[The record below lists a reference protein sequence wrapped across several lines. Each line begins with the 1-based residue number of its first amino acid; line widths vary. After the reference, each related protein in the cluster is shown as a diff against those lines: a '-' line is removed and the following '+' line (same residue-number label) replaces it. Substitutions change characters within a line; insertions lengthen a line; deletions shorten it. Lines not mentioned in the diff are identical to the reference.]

1 MFHKDG
7 TRRRSWRERAFS
19 LFLTAVLLL
28 GSVPALPASAH
39 WADSYLDQMV
49 DWGVMRADQI
59 SDPDTPLTRAEFM
72 AIINR
77 AYGYKETG
85 PIPFEDVSESD
96 WFYDDVAIAYNAGYM
111 KGTSKTTAAPNS
123 QLTREQAICILGRN
137 MMLKEMPGED
147 LAFADSRSISGW
159 ARGMVKAAVNN
170 YIVSGYPDNTFRPKD
185 NITKGQMAVL
195 VTQCLGTPVSEDGEY
210 ELGDVSGNVTITSPN
225 VTLRNTTISGDL
237 YVSAGVGLGGVKLE
251 NVDVLGRIVVSG
263 TGESEGGAASVIM
276 RNVNASE
283 LLVDNMAKKYVTVRA
298 DGITEIAKTTV
309 RTNAYLEDNNTD
321 DKGLLNIT
329 LEGKAGTRLDL
340 AGRIKNVL
348 DKTPNS
354 VIQVAKGTVQ
364 NLTVDEAATNSVIQI
379 NRNTE
384 VKQLNLDVAANVNGE
399 GSVGKLN
406 INAPGS
412 TVTMLPD
419 EIYIRPGITGN
430 VHGVVMD
437 SAAAE
442 EASLDPR
449 LLSGYPAAS
458 DVVPTGFRADITGN
472 KKGTVYWAVSNISD
486 GSIGAEDLIS
496 PPSYGSKAVR
506 GGSVGVP
513 SGDTV
518 GSTQVSGLTVG
529 GSYYLSAVLVD
540 DRGDRSPVKVISF
553 TTPDNS
559 KPAFASGYPYMSLIT
574 NVMAQVT
581 VMPTKTCKLYY
592 AVLPKGAP
600 APTADEMRSAAVT
613 GNLGYGIVDVV
624 KNTERVINVS
634 NRLQELKEYT
644 LYLWLSDADGVN
656 SSSIVSLQFK
666 TVDKTPPRFNPD
678 PDPRNAVQA
687 DTSVKLTAG
696 LNETGTIY
704 WVAVAKDKP
713 YPPAAT
719 DPDSK
724 ENTTDANGNLVA
736 SLGSQTAK
744 IAVKNHTGASI
755 YGSVKVSKADT
766 EVPIDVKGLKAA
778 AAYDFY
784 YVAEDTAGNFSDT
797 VKKITIRTE
806 DGEGPVVTQYF
817 RNPATGENPAA
828 PRIADEVILQFSED
842 IKVGTSTVSLRE
854 MRPIELE
861 AALRENFQL
870 YYIDEL
876 DNNNKKLVPQKTTDN
891 QDGLHWVDYSQVTV
905 RQAKGKEGC
914 VEVVFLPDQG
924 IKLASGRTYYF
935 NLTRITDMSG
945 NNPQGF
951 ENDYDPEV
959 NYVSLEGKKTDHV
972 LGTFT
977 TAEASL
983 ILAEIGK
990 EQRDQPVFVPNGGN
1004 SQGKVNGGTRTAN
1017 SAEVYLARVDCS
1029 FFFIPDS
1036 TQSVKDTTCYDIAL
1050 FSGEAMDYDIYY
1062 RILDPNTGNEVTPEA
1077 NKDDHGW
1084 FYMGNVKSRMAGDST
1099 WDATAAN
1106 LHAQRPG
1113 HTAVLPKLNTLMQGM
1128 RYEFAVSATRVGGV
1142 ADRDNDYYG
1151 WGKEFDVQA
1160 GVVAGIEQDLRNVL
1174 NAADT
1179 PDGLKK
1185 DARAEVVSVPEFITM
1200 KLTFPLERAP
1210 QFKDGPAFEPYFD
1223 GGFKEKMTFQLD
1235 NPGTL
1240 YYWIVPKGQPLTG
1253 TQVTMKKGV
1262 PQRDATGSVIDGV
1275 YKIEADTVIRNGMTR
1290 PAGYSGWTDVLWD
1303 AVLAQTTT
1311 EDCGQLY
1318 SGSLEYYSVDGPAAS
1333 EITVSKS
1340 YESGAGEE
1348 KTVELNDKNG
1358 NFKWEKNT
1366 DYLIYIVLRSE
1377 TKIDSP
1383 VYLYE
1388 FTTGDTP
1395 KPKISATQEMEDLR
1409 VTTGKPPAKDAEPD
1423 EKQDD
1428 GMATKFDWM
1437 ILQRSTAQRLLGEEF
1452 KIGVETNGGLTAYPN
1467 VTTLEDA
1474 LKVSFNSDI
1483 FYPNVK
1489 EENRRFGK
1497 AYDGFSVFDVLAGT
1511 DVKTKVYEPFRNDE
1525 ILNLQPY
1532 VTQRGLVT
1540 KENKDEELYVWT
1552 GSWYDVAKEKFGDNV
1567 DLTEY
1572 LILIVGRNALST
1584 DPDIVGVSSFRAVS
1598 PVEMADKST
1607 PKLRD
1612 ASGDIWFTGWD
1623 ANAKRP
1629 VAAGNIGIDFELTRA
1644 LAWTPNYDDA
1654 EVDSSLQYVVTGG
1667 NEVTGSGDTA
1677 TVGLLYKMVSGHP
1690 FTRGDGGPSHF
1701 DLDFGGLKN
1710 GRTYTVLPNGK
1721 FYAKDAS
1728 SPGGPLRIKFT
1739 VKSETR
1745 KDEDGNSEKWWVGRW
1760 EVTYEGNNPDKP
1772 GEEEVVGFAVV
1783 EETEASLIAGGMI
1796 VDPPVLNDA
1805 DIGLG
1810 SNHSEAAVDLEF
1822 SSWLY
1827 DNTGTQISDI
1837 TLDQSGIS
1845 RSGLTVT
1852 QTYPVAGTVY
1862 GIKIAGITGTTDTV
1876 IQLLANTPVYGDKN
1890 AQSDTMKQLT
1900 VRVKGTTAKASDG
1913 STVILREITVR
1924 FDGRTWTEKDD
1935 PPVTAPK
1942 LQTAR
1947 ITGLDGGAGTATVEL
1962 TFNKP
1967 LYDAAGTRIS
1977 SIIKGANV
1985 SGKAKITSGAPSG
1998 NTYTITVSGIDKSGS
2013 TITLLPGVEV
2023 YDATGKAHAQK
2034 DIKIEVK
2041 LQDSSSGVFAN
2052 RPSAQRPKLAWMKV
2066 TSGDLA
2072 KPAEKTQS

>member
-1 MFHKDG
+1 MFHKYG
-7 TRRRSWRERAFS
+7 NRRRSWRERAFS

-28 GSVPALPASAH
+28 GSVPGLALPASAH

-59 SDPDTPLTRAEFM
+59 NDPDTPLTRAEFM

-77 AYGYKETG
+77 AYGYTETG

-123 QLTREQAICILGRN
+123 RLTREQAICILGRN

-170 YIVSGYPDNTFRPKD
+170 YIVNGYPDGTFRPKD
-185 NITKGQMAVL
+185 NITKGQMAAL
-195 VTQCLGTPVSEDGEY
+195 VTQCLGTPVNGSGTF

-237 YVSAGVGLGGVKLE
+237 YVSGGVGLGGVKLE

-283 LLVDNMAKKYVTVRA
+283 LLVDNMRKKYVTVRA
-298 DGITEIAKTTV
+298 DGITEIARTTV

-329 LEGKAGTRLDL
+329 LEGKSGTRLDL

-348 DKTPNS
+348 DKTPDS
-354 VIQVAKGTVQ
+354 FIQVAKGTVQ
-364 NLTVDEAATNSVIQI
+364 KLTVDEAATNSVIQI

-384 VKQLNLDVAANVNGE
+384 VKELNLDVAANVNGE
-399 GSVGKLN
+399 GDVGKLN

-430 VHGVVMD
+430 VNGSVMD

-449 LLSGYPAAS
+449 LLSGYPAAN
-458 DVVPTGFRADITGN
+458 DVAPTGFRADFAGN
-472 KKGTVYWAVSNISD
+472 KKGTVYWAVSDIAD

-513 SGDTV
+513 AGDTV

-540 DRGDRSPVKVISF
+540 GRGDRSPVKVISF

-559 KPAFASGYPYMSLIT
+559 KPAFAQGYPYMSLIT
-574 NVMAQVT
+574 NIMAQVT

-600 APTADEMRSAAVT
+600 APTMAEMRSAAVT

-678 PDPRNAVQA
+678 PDPRNAVQE

-736 SLGSQTAK
+736 SLSSQTAK

-766 EVPIDVKGLKAA
+766 EFPIDVKGLKAA
-778 AAYDFY
+778 TAYDFY

-854 MRPIELE
+854 MRPSELE

-914 VEVVFLPDQG
+914 IEVVFLPNQG

-1004 SQGKVNGGTRTAN
+1004 SQGRVNGGTRTAN

-1062 RILDPNTGNEVTPEA
+1062 RILDPNTGNEVTPET

-1128 RYEFAVSATRVGGV
+1128 RYEFAVSATRVGGRE
-1142 ADRDNDYYG
+1142 DRDNDYNA
-1151 WGKEFDVQA
+1151 WSEKFDVQV
-1160 GVVAGIEQDLRNVL
+1160 GVVAGIEQDLNDAL
-1174 NAADT
+1174 STADT

-1185 DARAEVVSVPEFITM
+1185 DDRVEVVSVPEFITM
-1200 KLTFPLERAP
+1200 NVSFNPRQAP
-1210 QFKDGPAFEPYFD
+1210 RFKDGPSFEPDFN
-1223 GGFKEKMTFQLD
+1223 GVPTAKMTFQLD

-1240 YYWIVPKGQPLTG
+1240 YYRIVPKDQPLSG
-1253 TQVTMKKGV
+1253 TQVTMRKGV
-1262 PQRDATGSVIDGV
+1262 LKQDDDGNVVAGV
-1275 YKIEADTVIRNGMTR
+1275 YKIAADTVIHSGMTLTSD
-1290 PAGYSGWTDVLWD
+1290 YKKWTDVLWD
-1303 AVLAQTTT
+1303 AVVAQTTT

-1318 SGSLEYYSVDGPAAS
+1318 SGSLEYYSVDAPAAS
-1333 EITVSKS
+1333 TITQRPAISETCTTRKMTIDLDCK
-1340 YESGAGEE
+1340 E
-1348 KTVELNDKNG
+1348 D
-1358 NFKWEKNT
+1358 NFKWERNEK
-1366 DYLIYIVLRSE
+1366 YLIYIVLRSE

-1388 FTTGDTP
+1388 FESGDV
-1395 KPKISATQEMEDLR
+1395 KRPKISARQDGEDFF
-1409 VTTGKPPAKDAEPD
+1409 VTTGVPNTK
-1423 EKQDD
+1423 D
-1428 GMATKFDWM
+1428 GMETNFRWM
-1437 ILQRSTAQRLLGEEF
+1437 ILQKEVAMNLFNQSFT
-1452 KIGVETNGGLTAYPN
+1452 IGVEGADGNPSYMSGKNLLEALSTNFDSDAYYKG
-1467 VTTLEDA
+1467 TD
-1474 LKVSFNSDI
+1474 
-1483 FYPNVK
+1483 K
-1489 EENRRFGK
+1489 EAEKDSRKFDQTWNG
-1497 AYDGFSVFDVLAGT
+1497 YTVFDVLAGP
-1511 DVKTKVYEPFRNDE
+1511 DLRRNVYRPFADANTE
-1525 ILNLQPY
+1525 ITEIRPY
-1532 VTQRGLVT
+1532 VIEEGEKYVT
-1540 KENKDEELYVWT
+1540 KEKNKTYTWN
-1552 GSWYDVAKEKFGDNV
+1552 GSWTDVIRDRPEFKDTIET
-1567 DLTEY
+1567 TEY
-1572 LILIVGRNALST
+1572 LILVVGRSKLFDDKMIDETVDS
-1584 DPDIVGVSSFRAVS
+1584 DEILRVSSFRAIPSVS
-1598 PVEMADKST
+1598 LESKSK
-1607 PKLRD
+1607 PDLV
-1612 ASGDIWFTGWD
+1612 
-1623 ANAKRP
+1623 NAKLNSPGLSKTDTGEVLVKGSFAIQFEQNRP
-1629 VAAGNIGIDFELTRA
+1629 VY
-1644 LAWTPNYDDA
+1644 WK
-1654 EVDSSLQYVVTGG
+1654 QYGDNTYYQVTKGAS
-1667 NEVTGSGDTA
+1667 EPDPDKK
-1677 TVGLLYKMVSGHP
+1677 TVGILYQEDVPGDWP
-1690 FTRGDGGPSHF
+1690 FTSASGGPSYF
-1701 DLDFGGLKN
+1701 TLNFGPTRGSEYNILS
-1710 GRTYTVLPNGK
+1710 GQGFFVEGGG
-1721 FYAKDAS
+1721 DA
-1728 SPGGPLRIKFT
+1728 GGPLIINLTTKEDAEKPGWYYAEWT
-1739 VKSETR
+1739 VEYCVPEQEGYKIFSGRSSSQDLTNIPETKPDAPALNRSETEQESKKL
-1745 KDEDGNSEKWWVGRW
+1745 KDTLDGKN
-1760 EVTYEGNNPDKP
+1760 GNAEIKLVFNQ
-1772 GEEEVVGFAVV
+1772 
-1783 EETEASLIAGGMI
+1783 
-1796 VDPPVLNDA
+1796 
-1805 DIGLG
+1805 
-1810 SNHSEAAVDLEF
+1810 
-1822 SSWLY
+1822 WLY
-1827 DNTGTQISDI
+1827 DKAGDRIEDI
-1837 TLDQSGIS
+1837 TTDQRVVSGSGLVVSKQDSYGSTYGLSLTGIS
-1845 RSGLTVT
+1845 ATRSKVRLLSNTEVYVKKNGVSGGPYTFQALEIEAWKDANDLAHVAIYFEGTKIT
-1852 QTYPVAGTVY
+1852 QV
-1862 GIKIAGITGTTDTV
+1862 D
-1876 IQLLANTPVYGDKN
+1876 
-1890 AQSDTMKQLT
+1890 
-1900 VRVKGTTAKASDG
+1900 
-1913 STVILREITVR
+1913 E
-1924 FDGRTWTEKDD
+1924 D

-1947 ITGLDGGAGTATVEL
+1947 ITGLDGGAGTAKVEL
-1962 TFNKP
+1962 TFDKP

-2072 KPAEKTQS
+2072 KPEEKTQS